1 MKKILVCIAFSFAL
15 AQTAEA
21 TGTFYVDADAGND
34 ANNCT
39 SADTACLTIA
49 GAKALIVDLADPS
62 NTTLKLKGTF
72 TDQVSFA
79 NTDVTK
85 PDTLDGLR
93 VTATDQSNQPV
104 INTSVAAT
112 AAISIVNINSVTVDH
127 LTITG
132 GTKGV
137 YVVGSGGFIQNISI
151 HDNDISGVSS
161 TTTSSGIELTY
172 AKSGTIRDNTIHD
185 MVATV
190 TDVSYTYVYGIY
202 VLYGYDIAIRQNT
215 ISNVG
220 INSTLAATTSHV
232 SYVYGLYLSS
242 VTDGIVKQNTLSDVF
257 VTETATLADTNQTT
271 SVFGF
276 NGSNLFDVAVSN
288 NTFTNLTSTMS
299 ADVDGNYC
307 GGAVYGLLVSDLRPD
322 DGVGLINKNTI
333 DTVTSTQTC
342 DSGSPTAQGMN
353 IQYAFGA
360 TAEDNTIQH
369 ITTSHTANG
378 ADVSVGGSATGISGP
393 FYGSTVT
400 LSQNVI
406 SDVGATAVYS
416 GADSSSNVT
425 VRGIYQYV
433 GSGSIVGN
441 TISNLSI
448 SIDNNDAAGYYD
460 YATLYGIDSSFADNV
475 VLKNNTI
482 KQTTF
487 NYATAG
493 VDGTTLL
500 YLYGLSIGYADGAVI
515 QKNTVKDVEVA
526 TAATDATDASYV
538 SMNTY
543 GFFFNRLPNAVI
555 RNNRLQRFSISGDA
569 GNANDLYNYVQGIN
583 LNSVSGT
590 IHKNRIVNAD
600 VTSTIVAD
608 AANQFFYAIA
618 VSTQSSQTAI
628 TDNIVRDITTT
639 TSGIGTSNT
648 VMGINVSYGPDLI
661 LTGNQIRPF
670 TSTVSAGEALGHYGI
685 YFSSDASHARILDNM
700 LLGNATAA
708 TTVSTGVYLLVDSTV
723 DVDMIHNT
731 ITDWEYPVRVDGGNK
746 IYLRNNILAAVGA
759 DSYALA
765 IGRDTMNNDT
775 FKSDYNLLYNA
786 TVAEQLVYDTDNTLA
801 ILLADWTN
809 VGGSYGYDVNSINKI
824 PKINALGR
832 LQKGSKAINAGSKD
846 YPYTKGDA
854 ELTYLATDINGTKRP
869 IDAKKKKVDIGADE
883 YKK

>member
-104 INTSVAAT
+104 INTSV

-322 DGVGLINKNTI
+322 DGVG
-333 DTVTSTQTC
+333 
-342 DSGSPTAQGMN
+342 
-353 IQYAFGA
+353 
-360 TAEDNTIQH
+360 
-369 ITTSHTANG
+369 
-378 ADVSVGGSATGISGP
+378 
-393 FYGSTVT
+393 
-400 LSQNVI
+400 
-406 SDVGATAVYS
+406 
-416 GADSSSNVT
+416 
-425 VRGIYQYV
+425 
-433 GSGSIVGN
+433 
-441 TISNLSI
+441 
-448 SIDNNDAAGYYD
+448 
-460 YATLYGIDSSFADNV
+460 
-475 VLKNNTI
+475 
-482 KQTTF
+482 
-487 NYATAG
+487 
-493 VDGTTLL
+493 
-500 YLYGLSIGYADGAVI
+500 
-515 QKNTVKDVEVA
+515 
-526 TAATDATDASYV
+526 
-538 SMNTY
+538 
-543 GFFFNRLPNAVI
+543 
-555 RNNRLQRFSISGDA
+555 
-569 GNANDLYNYVQGIN
+569 
-583 LNSVSGT
+583 
-590 IHKNRIVNAD
+590 
-600 VTSTIVAD
+600 
-608 AANQFFYAIA
+608 
-618 VSTQSSQTAI
+618 
-628 TDNIVRDITTT
+628 
-639 TSGIGTSNT
+639 
-648 VMGINVSYGPDLI
+648 
-661 LTGNQIRPF
+661 
-670 TSTVSAGEALGHYGI
+670 
-685 YFSSDASHARILDNM
+685 
-700 LLGNATAA
+700 
-708 TTVSTGVYLLVDSTV
+708 
-723 DVDMIHNT
+723 
-731 ITDWEYPVRVDGGNK
+731 
-746 IYLRNNILAAVGA
+746 
-759 DSYALA
+759 
-765 IGRDTMNNDT
+765 
-775 FKSDYNLLYNA
+775 
-786 TVAEQLVYDTDNTLA
+786 
-801 ILLADWTN
+801 
-809 VGGSYGYDVNSINKI
+809 
-824 PKINALGR
+824 
-832 LQKGSKAINAGSKD
+832 
-846 YPYTKGDA
+846 
-854 ELTYLATDINGTKRP
+854 
-869 IDAKKKKVDIGADE
+869 
-883 YKK
+883 